1 MPKGTE
7 ASMRGSF
14 YSTSGTPAD
23 KFGDMQNKENKVVES
38 FKLSNILEF
47 NESEKK
53 ILAEIKRIIGE
64 ECEKLQEDIEEL

>member
-14 YSTSGTPAD
+14 YSTSTN
-23 KFGDMQNKENKVVES
+23 KFGGEIQNNDRVVES

-47 NESEKK
+47 NEEEKK
-53 ILAEIKRIIGE
+53 ILAEIKRIISD
-64 ECEKLQEDIEEL
+64 ECDKL

>member
-14 YSTSGTPAD
+14 YSTGGAN
-23 KFGDMQNKENKVVES
+23 KFSDIRDNNNETQVVED

-47 NESEKK
+47 NEQEKK
-53 ILAEIKRIIGE
+53 ILAEIKRIMNE
-64 ECEKLQEDIEEL
+64 ECERL

>member
-14 YSTSGTPAD
+14 YSTQGGAGAD

-47 NESEKK
+47 NEEEKK

-64 ECEKLQEDIEEL
+64 ESNKL